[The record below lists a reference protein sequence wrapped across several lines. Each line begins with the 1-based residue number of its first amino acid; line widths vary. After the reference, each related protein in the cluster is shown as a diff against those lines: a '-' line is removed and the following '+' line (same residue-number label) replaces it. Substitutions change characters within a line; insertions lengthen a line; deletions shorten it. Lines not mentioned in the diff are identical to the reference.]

1 MVQDIAPHA
10 ASSSPADLTVVGDLL
25 YFSADDGVTGRE
37 LWALPLGA
45 QPSVCAPGDERLCLS
60 GGRFQIEV
68 TWQDFAG
75 NTGRGHAVPLSADT
89 GYFWFFGASNVEL
102 IVKVLD
108 GRGLNGHHWVFYGAL
123 SNVEYTVTVT
133 DTQTGDVK
141 TYLNPSGRFA
151 SVGDT
156 SAFPT
161 GGAPIAGTAR
171 TPTNHGDASSASVPS
186 GFCVPSSSRLCLQA
200 GRFAVEAVW
209 KDFAGNSGAGTAVP
223 ITSDTGYFWFF
234 APSNVEV
241 VTKVIDGRPLNAKFW
256 VFYGALSNV
265 EYTLTVTDTLT
276 GVQRQYHNPSG
287 RFASVGDTAAF

>member
-1 MVQDIAPHA
+1 
-10 ASSSPADLTVVGDLL
+10 
-25 YFSADDGVTGRE
+25 
-37 LWALPLGA
+37 
-45 QPSVCAPGDERLCLS
+45 
-60 GGRFQIEV
+60 
-68 TWQDFAG
+68 
-75 NTGRGHAVPLSADT
+75 
-89 GYFWFFGASNVEL
+89 
-102 IVKVLD
+102 
-108 GRGLNGHHWVFYGAL
+108 VFYGAL

-161 GGAPIAGTAR
+161 GGALIAGTAR
-171 TPTNHGDASSASVPS
+171 TPANHGDASSASVPS

-234 APSNVEV
+234 GPSNVEV
-241 VTKVIDGRPLNAKFW
+241 MTKVLDGRPLNAKFW

-276 GVQRQYHNPSG
+276 GIQRQYHNPSG